1 MRAFI
6 FLCISLLLL
15 CMLSLLSGPATT
27 WSEVWNVIAG
37 DSSAVEFWFNNSS
50 LFELRLVH
58 VILALCVGFALAS
71 GGRAM
76 QLFLQNPLAD
86 PHIVGLSAGSTT
98 LVLLCI
104 LLWPSFAATY
114 FFDFIPAIWI
124 AAFVGSALALIFVQL
139 VFFGVV
145 RRWGIASLAL
155 AGLLINAGC
164 SALMML
170 IFARLS
176 PAALSQVQAW
186 TLGSIQP
193 HSLSAVA
200 LLAPLMLFSGV
211 VLIRF
216 DAPLRML
223 SFGSEFAIANGVD
236 VKRMRFV
243 LLSSLMILCATTVCA
258 AGSVGFVGLLIPHLS
273 RRIFFHDHFAG
284 IRPWLNA
291 LLGATLLVLADLCS
305 RTLTTPIE
313 LPVGVY
319 TALLSTPFLFL
330 VLLRQRSVQ

>member
-1 MRAFI
+1 VRAI
-6 FLCISLLLL
+6 ILLCIILLLL
-15 CMLSLLSGPATT
+15 CMLSLLSGPATS
-27 WSEVWNVIAG
+27 WSDVWNFIAG
-37 DSSAVEFWFNNSS
+37 DSLGADFWLNNAG

-58 VILALCVGFALAS
+58 VTLALCVGFALAS

-104 LLWPSFAATY
+104 LFLPSFSATY
-114 FFDFIPAIWI
+114 YFDFIPAIWI
-124 AAFVGSALALIFVQL
+124 AAFVGSALALVLVQF

-176 PAALSQVQAW
+176 PAALSQVQVW

-193 HSLSAVA
+193 HSLSAVT
-200 LLAPLMLFSGV
+200 LLAPLMLFSGFM
-211 VLIRF
+211 LIRF
-216 DAPLRML
+216 DTSLRLL
-223 SFGSEFAIANGVD
+223 SFGSDFAIANGVN
-236 VKRMRFV
+236 VNRMRLV
-243 LLSSLMILCATTVCA
+243 LLLSLMILCATTVCA
-258 AGSVGFVGLLIPHLS
+258 AGSVGFVGLLIPHLT
-273 RRIFFHDHFAG
+273 RRIFFHDRFAG

-291 LLGATLLVLADLCS
+291 LLGAALLVVADLFS
-305 RTLTTPIE
+305 RVLTTPIE

-330 VLLRQRSVQ
+330 VLLRQRLVQ